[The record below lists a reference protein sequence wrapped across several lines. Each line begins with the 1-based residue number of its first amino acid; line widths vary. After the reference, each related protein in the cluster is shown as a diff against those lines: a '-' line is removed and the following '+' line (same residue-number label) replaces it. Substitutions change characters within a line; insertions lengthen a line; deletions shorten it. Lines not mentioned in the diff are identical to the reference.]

1 MDTEAA
7 ALTRERA
14 RSIPKRIKRI
24 DAEIELLE
32 AKKRSLM
39 DTLEQWQKRQPR
51 TSGEEE
57 QSTSTGTPA
66 TPAKSRSKSK
76 KKKKKKKSKLL
87 PAVEEEAAA
96 PGETDS
102 PGDPGMP
109 GASLPPSL
117 GPGKQEALFPWIRDY
132 VNFGKPNAPW
142 DNRPTVREG
151 RKDPAAIA
159 TAVVNP
165 QHKKM
170 LLRVADAVVNISYA
184 SVAFYEPERY
194 RCRGP
199 NDYSTGLII
208 KWDEARKKAWI
219 PTCDNLVNREED
231 TKRKAQVRW
240 AYMEDKIL
248 DAELLFFSKHY
259 IVALLEIPMD
269 VKVDIPTFGSYPKY
283 GHEVFG
289 LALDKELTLM
299 ARRGTVTRQ
308 QECIHLCHHHLIV
321 DFELPH
327 CGAGGPVIDRNGDV
341 VGVSFHYDDGSSGI
355 VSITTALA
363 CVDMWT
369 NHSTY
374 CSPMLGMAFKN
385 VNFLDEP
392 NSTGICDFIV
402 DEIET
407 NSTAWELGIRR
418 GDVISF
424 DGHCYTPLPK
434 FEDFYSLVVLHTSR
448 GRLQRLISI
457 LRFIA
462 VKTFLKALPCV
473 CHSLMFLGDLPRRR

>member
-39 DTLEQWQKRQPR
+39 DTLEQWQKRQPP

-66 TPAKSRSKSK
+66 TPAKSRSKSN
-76 KKKKKKKSKLL
+76 KKKSKLL
-87 PAVEEEAAA
+87 PAMEEEAAA

-132 VNFGKPNAPW
+132 VHFGKPNAPW

-194 RCRGP
+194 RF
-199 NDYSTGLII
+199 
-208 KWDEARKKAWI
+208 
-219 PTCDNLVNREED
+219 
-231 TKRKAQVRW
+231 RW

-418 GDVISF
+418 GDAISF

-434 FEDFYSLVVLHTSR
+434 VLVARGLAYLQGAPAEIDFNLEVHRGEDFS
-448 GRLQRLISI
+448 QSI
-457 LRFIA
+457 TLRVPFSD
-462 VKTFLKALPCV
+462 V
-473 CHSLMFLGDLPRRR
+473 SWDLPRRR